1 MQQMAANG
9 IISPIT
15 LAQYG
20 YPQVFIL
27 SLEQIILLPLFHPY
41 PYFTFTP
48 ISPWPGRSDA
58 DFTLTLN
65 STSFYPILIIFL
77 DDGRYATRYCLA
89 AWYDDRARPDKWNN
103 VESHAER
110 DDAPG

>member
-1 MQQMAANG
+1 MRKMQQMAANG

-20 YPQVFIL
+20 YPQVFIF
-27 SLEQIILLPLFHPY
+27 SFEQIILLPLFHPD

-48 ISPWPGRSDA
+48 ILPLPGHSDA

-65 STSFYPILIIFL
+65 STSFIPFL
-77 DDGRYATRYCLA
+77 LYF
-89 AWYDDRARPDKWNN
+89 
-103 VESHAER
+103 
-110 DDAPG
+110 